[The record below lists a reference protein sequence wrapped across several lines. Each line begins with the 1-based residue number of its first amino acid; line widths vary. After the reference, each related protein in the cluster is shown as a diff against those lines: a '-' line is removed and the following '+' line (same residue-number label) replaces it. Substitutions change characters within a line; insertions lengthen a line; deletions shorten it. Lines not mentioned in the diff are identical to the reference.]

1 MKDGRSE
8 SRMNKVLKD
17 KVAVVT
23 GGGGVLGSAFAKA
36 LAGAGAKVVIMNRTV
51 EKAQAVVD
59 AIQAAGG
66 VAMVVPCDVL
76 DKAAVEKAA
85 LIVKEKL
92 GPCDILINA
101 AGGNHPS
108 AVSAKECYQPDEEN
122 PLQGT
127 FFDLKVEGFNSVFQ
141 LNFMG
146 TFIPTQ
152 VFAQQ
157 MIGRPGATVIN
168 ISSMGAY
175 SPLTKVAAYCAA
187 KAAISNFTEWLA
199 VHLAG
204 AGIRVNAIAPGF
216 FLTEQNRTLLTNPD
230 GSLTPRAQK
239 IITHTPMKRF
249 GDPQD
254 LLGTLLWL
262 ADEKTSGFITGV
274 VVPVDGGFNAYSGV

>member
-1 MKDGRSE
+1 
-8 SRMNKVLKD
+8 MNQVLLG

-23 GGGGVLGSAFAKA
+23 GGSGVLGSAFAKA
-36 LAGAGAKVVIMNRTV
+36 LAQAGAKVAIINRTE
-51 EKAQAVVD
+51 EKGKAVAE
-59 AIQAAGG
+59 AIKAAGG
-66 VAMVVPCDVL
+66 VALAVACDVL

-85 LIVKEKL
+85 EVIKEAL
-92 GPCDILINA
+92 GPCDILVNG

-108 AVSAKECYQPDEEN
+108 AISPKEIFKPEAEN

-127 FFDLKVEGFNSVFQ
+127 FFGMQKEGFDSVFQ

-152 VFAQQ
+152 VFALQ
-157 MIGRPGATVIN
+157 MLGRSGTNVIN
-168 ISSMGAY
+168 ISSMSAY
-175 SPLTKVAAYCAA
+175 HPLTKVAAYSAS
-187 KAAISNFTEWLA
+187 KAAVSNFTEWLA
-199 VHLAG
+199 VHLAE

-230 GSLTPRAQK
+230 GSLTERAAK
-239 IITHTPMKRF
+239 IIAHTPMKRF

-262 ADEKTSGFITGV
+262 ADEKASGFVTGI
-274 VVPVDGGFNAYSGV
+274 VVPVDGGFNAYAGV

>member
-1 MKDGRSE
+1 
-8 SRMNKVLKD
+8 MNKVLMN
-17 KVAVVT
+17 KVVVVT
-23 GGGGVLGSAFAKA
+23 GGAGVLGAAFAKE
-36 LAGAGAKVVIMNRTV
+36 LARQGAKVAIVNRTA

-59 AIQAAGG
+59 AINAAGG
-66 VAMVVPCDVL
+66 EALAVPCDVL
-76 DKAAVEKAA
+76 DKNAVERAA
-85 LIVKEKL
+85 SVVKEKL

-108 AVSAKECYQPDEEN
+108 AVCAKETYQPETEN

-127 FFDLKVEGFNSVFQ
+127 FFDMKTEGFNSVFQ

-152 VFAQQ
+152 VFALQ
-157 MIGRPGATVIN
+157 MIGRPGVSVIN
-168 ISSMGAY
+168 ISSMSAY
-175 SPLTKVAAYCAA
+175 HPLTKVAAYSAA
-187 KAAISNFTEWLA
+187 KAAVGNFTEWLA

-216 FLTEQNRTLLTNPD
+216 FLTEQNRNLLTNPD
-230 GSLTPRAQK
+230 GSLTQRAEK
-239 IITHTPMKRF
+239 IIAHTPMRRF

-254 LLGTLLWL
+254 LLGTLIWL
-262 ADEKTSGFITGV
+262 ADEKTSGFVTGI

>member
-1 MKDGRSE
+1 MDQ
-8 SRMNKVLKD
+8 VLLN

-23 GGGGVLGSAFAKA
+23 GGAGVLGSAFSKA
-36 LAGAGAKVVIMNRTV
+36 LAQAGAKVAIMNRSA
-51 EKAQAVVD
+51 EKAQVVVE

-76 DKAAVEKAA
+76 DKSAVERAA
-85 LIVKEKL
+85 EIVKAKL

-108 AVSAKECYQPDEEN
+108 GISAKEIFQPDVEN

-127 FFDLKVEGFNSVFQ
+127 FFDLKVEGFESVFQ

-152 VFAQQ
+152 VFALQ
-157 MIGRPGATVIN
+157 MLGRPGATVIN
-168 ISSMGAY
+168 LSSMSAY
-175 SPLTKVAAYCAA
+175 HPLTKVAAYSAA
-187 KAAISNFTEWLA
+187 KAAVGNFTEWLA
-199 VHLAG
+199 VHLAET
-204 AGIRVNAIAPGF
+204 GIRVNAIAPGF
-216 FLTEQNRTLLTNPD
+216 FLTEQNRTLLTNQD

-249 GDPQD
+249 GDPRD

-262 ADEKTSGFITGV
+262 ADEKASGFVTGI
-274 VVPVDGGFNAYSGV
+274 VVPVDGGFNAFAGV

>member
-1 MKDGRSE
+1 ME
-8 SRMNKVLKD
+8 KVLQN

-23 GGGGVLGSAFAKA
+23 GGGGVLGSAFAKE
-36 LAGAGAKVVIMNRTV
+36 LARAGAKVAIMNRTAATV
-51 EKAQAVVD
+51 QAVVD

-66 VAMVVPCDVL
+66 EAIAVPCDVL

-85 LIVKEKL
+85 ADILAKL
-92 GPCDILINA
+92 GPCDILLNA
-101 AGGNHPS
+101 AGGNHPAATS
-108 AVSAKECYQPDEEN
+108 SKEIFDPAADDSMA
-122 PLQGT
+122 GT
-127 FFDLKVEGFNSVFQ
+127 FFDLKAEGFNAVFQ

-157 MIGRPGATVIN
+157 MLGRQGATVIN
-168 ISSMGAY
+168 ISSMSAY
-175 SPLTKVAAYCAA
+175 HPLTKVAAYSAA

-199 VHLAG
+199 VHLAP

-230 GSLTPRAQK
+230 GSLTPRANK
-239 IITHTPMKRF
+239 IISHTPMKRF

-262 ADEKTSGFITGV
+262 ADEKTAGFVTGI
-274 VVPVDGGFNAYSGV
+274 VVPIDGGFNAYAGV

>member
-1 MKDGRSE
+1 MSG
-8 SRMNKVLKD
+8 VLAG

-23 GGGGVLGSAFAKA
+23 GGGGVLGSAFAKE
-36 LAGAGAKVVIMNRTV
+36 LARAGAKVAIMNRTA

-66 VAMVVPCDVL
+66 TALAVPCDVL
-76 DKAAVEKAA
+76 DKAAVEAA
-85 LIVKEKL
+85 AAVVAAKL

-101 AGGNHPS
+101 AGGNHP
-108 AVSAKECYQPDEEN
+108 AAISAKEIYQPTDEN

-127 FFDLKVEGFNSVFQ
+127 FFDMKVEGFNAVFQ

-157 MIGRPGATVIN
+157 MLARPGATVIN
-168 ISSMGAY
+168 ISSMSAY
-175 SPLTKVAAYCAA
+175 HPLTKVGAYSAA
-187 KAAISNFTEWLA
+187 KAAVNNFTEWLA
-199 VHLAG
+199 IHLAD

-230 GSLTPRAQK
+230 GSFTPRAAK
-239 IITHTPMKRF
+239 IVAHTPMRRF
-249 GDPQD
+249 GEPAE

-262 ADEKTSGFITGV
+262 ADEKASGFVNGI
-274 VVPVDGGFNAYSGV
+274 VVPVDGGFNAYAGV

>member
-1 MKDGRSE
+1 MDQ
-8 SRMNKVLKD
+8 VLLN

-23 GGGGVLGSAFAKA
+23 GGAGVLGSAFSKA
-36 LAGAGAKVVIMNRTV
+36 LAQAGAKVAIMNRSA
-51 EKAQAVVD
+51 EKAQVVVE

-66 VAMVVPCDVL
+66 VAMAVPCDVL
-76 DKAAVEKAA
+76 DKSAVERAA
-85 LIVKEKL
+85 EIVKAKL

-108 AVSAKECYQPDEEN
+108 GISAKEIFQPDVEN

-127 FFDLKVEGFNSVFQ
+127 FFDMKVEGFESVFQ

-152 VFAQQ
+152 VFALQ
-157 MIGRPGATVIN
+157 MLGRPGATVIN
-168 ISSMGAY
+168 LSSMSAY
-175 SPLTKVAAYCAA
+175 HPLTKVAAYSAA
-187 KAAISNFTEWLA
+187 KAAVSNFTEWLA
-199 VHLAG
+199 VHLAET
-204 AGIRVNAIAPGF
+204 GIRVNAIAPGF

-249 GDPQD
+249 GDPRD

-262 ADEKTSGFITGV
+262 ADEKASGFVTGI
-274 VVPVDGGFNAYSGV
+274 VVPVDGGFNAFAGV

>member
-1 MKDGRSE
+1 M
-8 SRMNKVLKD
+8 MNGLLAG

-23 GGGGVLGSAFAKA
+23 GGGGVLGSAFAKE
-36 LAGAGAKVVIMNRTV
+36 LARVGAKVAIMNRTA

-59 AIQAAGG
+59 AIEAAGG
-66 VAMVVPCDVL
+66 VALAVPCDVL

-85 LIVKEKL
+85 MVVAEKL
-92 GPCDILINA
+92 GPCDILLNA
-101 AGGNHPS
+101 AGGNHP
-108 AVSAKECYQPDEEN
+108 AAISAKEIFQPGDEN

-146 TFIPTQ
+146 TFIPSQ

-168 ISSMGAY
+168 ISSMSAY
-175 SPLTKVAAYCAA
+175 HPLTKVGAYSAA
-187 KAAISNFTEWLA
+187 KAAVNNFTEWLA
-199 VHLAG
+199 IHLAD

-230 GSLTPRAQK
+230 GSYTPRAAK
-239 IITHTPMKRF
+239 IVAHTPMRRF
-249 GDPQD
+249 GEPEE
-254 LLGTLLWL
+254 LLGTLVWL
-262 ADEKTSGFITGV
+262 ADEKASGFVSGV
-274 VVPVDGGFNAYSGV
+274 VVPVDGGFNAYAGV

>member
-1 MKDGRSE
+1 ME
-8 SRMNKVLKD
+8 KVLQN

-23 GGGGVLGSAFAKA
+23 GGGGVLGSEFAKA
-36 LAGAGAKVVIMNRTV
+36 LARAGAKVAIMNRTV
-51 EKAQAVVD
+51 ATAQAVVD
-59 AIQAAGG
+59 AIQADGG
-66 VAMVVPCDVL
+66 EAIAVPCDVL

-85 LIVKEKL
+85 AEILAKL
-92 GPCDILINA
+92 GPCDILLNA
-101 AGGNHPS
+101 AGGNHPAATS
-108 AVSAKECYQPDEEN
+108 SKEIFEPAADDSMA
-122 PLQGT
+122 GT
-127 FFDLKVEGFNSVFQ
+127 FFDLKVEGFNAVFQ

-157 MIGRPGATVIN
+157 MLGRQGATVIN
-168 ISSMGAY
+168 VSSMSAY
-175 SPLTKVAAYCAA
+175 HPLTKVAAYSAA

-199 VHLAG
+199 VHLAP

-230 GSLTPRAQK
+230 GSLTPRANK
-239 IITHTPMKRF
+239 IISHTPKKRF

-262 ADEKTSGFITGV
+262 ADENAAGFVTGI
-274 VVPVDGGFNAYSGV
+274 VVPVDGGFNAYAGV

>member
-1 MKDGRSE
+1 ME
-8 SRMNKVLKD
+8 KVLQN

-23 GGGGVLGSAFAKA
+23 GGGGVLGSEFAKA
-36 LAGAGAKVVIMNRTV
+36 LARAGAKVAIMNRTV
-51 EKAQAVVD
+51 ATAQAVVD
-59 AIQAAGG
+59 AIQADGG
-66 VAMVVPCDVL
+66 EAIAVPCDVL

-85 LIVKEKL
+85 AEILAKL
-92 GPCDILINA
+92 GPCDILLNA
-101 AGGNHPS
+101 AGGNHPAATS
-108 AVSAKECYQPDEEN
+108 SKEIFEPAADDSMA
-122 PLQGT
+122 GT
-127 FFDLKVEGFNSVFQ
+127 FFDLKVEGFNAVFQ

-157 MIGRPGATVIN
+157 MLGRQGATVIN
-168 ISSMGAY
+168 VSSMSAY
-175 SPLTKVAAYCAA
+175 HPLTKVAAYSAA

-199 VHLAG
+199 VHLAP

-230 GSLTPRAQK
+230 GSLTPRANK
-239 IITHTPMKRF
+239 IISHTPMKRF

-262 ADEKTSGFITGV
+262 SDENAAGFVTGI
-274 VVPVDGGFNAYSGV
+274 VVPVDGGFNAYAGV

>member
-1 MKDGRSE
+1 ME
-8 SRMNKVLKD
+8 KVLQN

-23 GGGGVLGSAFAKA
+23 GGGGVLGSEFAKA
-36 LAGAGAKVVIMNRTV
+36 LARAGAKVAIMNRTV
-51 EKAQAVVD
+51 ATAQAVVD
-59 AIQAAGG
+59 AIQADGG
-66 VAMVVPCDVL
+66 EAIAVPCDVL

-85 LIVKEKL
+85 AEILAKL
-92 GPCDILINA
+92 GPCDILLNA
-101 AGGNHPS
+101 AGGNHPAATS
-108 AVSAKECYQPDEEN
+108 SKEIFEPAADDSMA
-122 PLQGT
+122 GT
-127 FFDLKVEGFNSVFQ
+127 FFDLKVEGFNAVFQ

-157 MIGRPGATVIN
+157 MLGRQGTTVIN
-168 ISSMGAY
+168 VSSMSAY
-175 SPLTKVAAYCAA
+175 HPLTKVAAYSAA

-199 VHLAG
+199 VHLAP

-230 GSLTPRAQK
+230 GSLTPRANK
-239 IITHTPMKRF
+239 IISHTPMKRF

-262 ADEKTSGFITGV
+262 ADENAAGFVTGI
-274 VVPVDGGFNAYSGV
+274 VVPVDGGFNAYAGV

>member
-1 MKDGRSE
+1 MTRE
-8 SRMNKVLKD
+8 LQN

-23 GGGGVLGSAFAKA
+23 GGGGVLGSAFARA
-36 LAGAGAKVVIMNRTV
+36 LAEAGAKVAIMNRTT

-59 AIQAAGG
+59 SIRAAGG
-66 VAMVVPCDVL
+66 VAMAVPCDVL
-76 DKAAVEKAA
+76 DKTAVEKAA

-92 GPCDILINA
+92 GLCDILINA
-101 AGGNHPS
+101 AGGNHPL
-108 AVSAKECYQPDEEN
+108 ATSAKEVFQPDETD

-152 VFAQQ
+152 VFALQ
-157 MIGRPGATVIN
+157 MIGRSGSTVIN
-168 ISSMGAY
+168 ISSMSAY
-175 SPLTKVAAYCAA
+175 HPLTKVAAYSAA
-187 KAAISNFTEWLA
+187 KAAIGNFTEWLA

-216 FLTEQNRTLLTNPD
+216 FLTEQNRALLTNPN

-262 ADEKTSGFITGV
+262 ADEKASGFITGI
-274 VVPVDGGFNAYSGV
+274 VVPVDGGFNAFAGV

>member
-1 MKDGRSE
+1 ME
-8 SRMNKVLKD
+8 KVLQG

-23 GGGGVLGSAFAKA
+23 GGAGVLGSAFAKA
-36 LAGAGAKVVIMNRTV
+36 LAGAGAKVAIMNRTAA
-51 EKAQAVVD
+51 KAQAVVD
-59 AIQAAGG
+59 EINAAGG
-66 VAMVVPCDVL
+66 EAIAVPCDVL

-85 LIVKEKL
+85 TIIKDKL

-101 AGGNHPS
+101 AGGNQPT
-108 AVSAKECYQPDEEN
+108 ATSAKENYQTDVEN

-152 VFAQQ
+152 VFALQ
-157 MIGRPGATVIN
+157 MIGRPGVTVIN

-175 SPLTKVAAYCAA
+175 HPLTKVAAYCAA

-199 VHLAG
+199 VHLAET
-204 AGIRVNAIAPGF
+204 GIRVNAIAPGF

-239 IITHTPMKRF
+239 IITHTPMRRF

-254 LLGTLLWL
+254 LLGTLVWL
-262 ADEKTSGFITGV
+262 ADAKASGFVTGI
-274 VVPVDGGFNAYSGV
+274 VVPVDGGFNAYAGV

>member
-1 MKDGRSE
+1 ME
-8 SRMNKVLKD
+8 KVLRN

-23 GGGGVLGSAFAKA
+23 GGGGVLGSEFAKA
-36 LAGAGAKVVIMNRTV
+36 LARAGAKVAIMNRTV
-51 EKAQAVVD
+51 ATAQAVVD
-59 AIQAAGG
+59 AIQADGG
-66 VAMVVPCDVL
+66 EAIAVPCDVL

-85 LIVKEKL
+85 AEILAKL
-92 GPCDILINA
+92 GPCDILLNA
-101 AGGNHPS
+101 AGGNHPAATS
-108 AVSAKECYQPDEEN
+108 SKEIFEPAADDSMA
-122 PLQGT
+122 GT
-127 FFDLKVEGFNSVFQ
+127 FFDLKVEGFNAVFQ

-157 MIGRPGATVIN
+157 MLGRQGATVIN
-168 ISSMGAY
+168 VSSMSAY
-175 SPLTKVAAYCAA
+175 HPLTKVAAYSAA

-199 VHLAG
+199 VHLAP

-230 GSLTPRAQK
+230 GSLTPRANK
-239 IITHTPMKRF
+239 IISHTPMKRF

-262 ADEKTSGFITGV
+262 ADENAAGFVTGI
-274 VVPVDGGFNAYSGV
+274 VVPVDGGFNAYAGV

>member
-1 MKDGRSE
+1 ME
-8 SRMNKVLKD
+8 KVLQN

-23 GGGGVLGSAFAKA
+23 GGGGVLGSEFAKA
-36 LAGAGAKVVIMNRTV
+36 LARAGAKVAIMNRTV
-51 EKAQAVVD
+51 ATAQAVVD
-59 AIQAAGG
+59 AIQADGG
-66 VAMVVPCDVL
+66 EAIAVPCDVL

-85 LIVKEKL
+85 AEILAKL
-92 GPCDILINA
+92 GPCDILLNA
-101 AGGNHPS
+101 AGGNHPAATS
-108 AVSAKECYQPDEEN
+108 SKEIFEPAADDSMA
-122 PLQGT
+122 GT
-127 FFDLKVEGFNSVFQ
+127 FFDLKVEGFNAVFQ

-157 MIGRPGATVIN
+157 MLGRQGATVIN
-168 ISSMGAY
+168 VSSMSAY
-175 SPLTKVAAYCAA
+175 HPLTKVAAYSAA

-199 VHLAG
+199 VHLAP

-230 GSLTPRAQK
+230 GSLTPRANK
-239 IITHTPMKRF
+239 IISHTPMKRF

-262 ADEKTSGFITGV
+262 ADENAAGFVTGI
-274 VVPVDGGFNAYSGV
+274 VVPVDGGFNAYAGV

>member
-1 MKDGRSE
+1 
-8 SRMNKVLKD
+8 MNRALQN

-23 GGGGVLGSAFAKA
+23 GGGGVLGSAFARA
-36 LAGAGAKVVIMNRTV
+36 LAEAGAKVAIMNRTK

-66 VAMVVPCDVL
+66 MAMAVPCDVL
-76 DKAAVEKAA
+76 DKTAVEKAA

-101 AGGNHPS
+101 AGGNHPLATS
-108 AVSAKECYQPDEEN
+108 SKEVFQADETD

-127 FFDLKVEGFNSVFQ
+127 FFDLKAEGFNSVFQ

-152 VFAQQ
+152 VFALQ
-157 MIGRPGATVIN
+157 MLGRSGTTVIN
-168 ISSMGAY
+168 ISSMSAY
-175 SPLTKVAAYCAA
+175 HPLTKVAAYSAA
-187 KAAISNFTEWLA
+187 KAAIGNFTEWLA

-262 ADEKTSGFITGV
+262 ADEKASGFITGI
-274 VVPVDGGFNAYSGV
+274 VVPVDGGFNAFAGV